1 MRKYLFTATFSN
13 GETITRKAQASYG
26 KAWAVLVKNKNDKV
40 GTLADFL

>member
-26 KAWAVLVKNKNDKV
+26 KAWAVLVDGKIVSSKDKK
-40 GTLADFL
+40 